1 MQIPEKAAANLSS
14 NLLVAKDIPSRAS
27 LEHAGESGAASQDPA
42 SEGAAP
48 VAMLSKKGTA
58 SAAGFRPDYWSYN
71 YKPTPPSASES
82 AVVPLFSEEPGPAAS
97 PEADTTSVTPEPA
110 ALSAAPPIPSP
121 EADPALIPAFIAAPL
136 VQEPSSA
143 AMWSR
148 APALVLGLGCL
159 SLIVSGW
166 LYWSSLARPPAAP
179 QVASGELRQ
188 TAPPAPANAPAPSA
202 AGDAAVAPSS
212 RVAQATPQ
220 PLDPPASTH
229 ATVAPTAAGSPQLG
243 AATLLP
249 AETGALMARS
259 DALLATGDIAAARL
273 FYQRAAE
280 QGLAA
285 AATALGQTFDPLYLE
300 QAHVRGIHGEPAI
313 AAGWYRKASAAGD
326 RQGEI
331 RLARL
336 LARFPG

>member
-1 MQIPEKAAANLSS
+1 
-14 NLLVAKDIPSRAS
+14 
-27 LEHAGESGAASQDPA
+27 
-42 SEGAAP
+42 
-48 VAMLSKKGTA
+48 MLSKKGTA

-82 AVVPLFSEEPGPAAS
+82 AVVPLFSEEPPGPAAS
-97 PEADTTSVTPEPA
+97 PEADTASVALEPTPSPV
-110 ALSAAPPIPSP
+110 APLIPSS
-121 EADPALIPAFIAAPL
+121 EADPVSIAAPL
-136 VQEPSSA
+136 AEAPSA
-143 AMWSR
+143 TAIWSR
-148 APALVLGLGCL
+148 GPALVLGLGCL
-159 SLIVSGW
+159 SLVVSGW

-188 TAPPAPANAPAPSA
+188 TAPPAPAKAPSA

-212 RVAQATPQ
+212 PVAQSTPQ
-220 PLDPPASTH
+220 PLDPPASKH
-229 ATVAPTAAGSPQLG
+229 ATVAPTAPGSPQLG

-249 AETGALMARS
+249 AETGALMARG

-313 AAGWYRKASAAGD
+313 AAQWYRKASAAGD

-336 LARFPG
+336 LARFPR

>member
-14 NLLVAKDIPSRAS
+14 NLLVAKDIPSRVS
-27 LEHAGESGAASQDPA
+27 LEHAGESGAASQDPTGG
-42 SEGAAP
+42 GAAP

-71 YKPTPPSASES
+71 YEPTPPSASEN
-82 AVVPLFSEEPGPAAS
+82 AVVPLFSEEPPGPAAS
-97 PEADTTSVTPEPA
+97 PEADTASVAAEPTPSPV
-110 ALSAAPPIPSP
+110 APLIPSP
-121 EADPALIPAFIAAPL
+121 EADPAPIAAAL
-136 VQEPSSA
+136 A
-143 AMWSR
+143 AAAPAAAIRSR
-148 APALVLGLGCL
+148 GPALVLGLGCL
-159 SLIVSGW
+159 SLVVSGW

-202 AGDAAVAPSS
+202 AGNIAVAPSS
-212 RVAQATPQ
+212 PAAQATPQ

-229 ATVAPTAAGSPQLG
+229 ATAAPTAAGSPQLG
-243 AATLLP
+243 AATLSP
-249 AETGALMARS
+249 AAVGALMARG

-313 AAGWYRKASAAGD
+313 AAEWYRKASAAGD
-326 RQGEI
+326 RIGQA